1 LVPGQ
6 KETGTQLSNSFIGD
20 LTGPFLAP
28 QKTTSSIE
36 LIEGEHTL
44 VISSKTGIGQ
54 PVRRQEDFR
63 LLTGKG
69 CYSDD
74 FNFPRQTYA
83 VMVRSPYAHAG
94 VRSIDKTA
102 ATGMPGVLAVLTA
115 RDLLDD
121 GLQAI
126 PHSVGTRHP
135 ADITL
140 ENKDGSPPFIPPHF
154 PMTADEVHHCG
165 EIVAMVV
172 ATTLSVAKD
181 GAEAIA
187 VDYEPEPSVTHSV
200 TAVQPGAPVARRDAT
215 SNISIDAEVGDPLA
229 TSAAFARAA
238 HVVKF
243 TTWVQR
249 IAGVPM
255 EPRAATGTYDPSS
268 GRYTLYAGIGG
279 AVRPKQDLAKIL
291 GVPEDKVRVVMREV
305 GGNFGTRGSFNP
317 EFALVTWAARHVG
330 RPVKWTCERQEAF
343 LCDYQ
348 ARDLAVD
355 AELALDHDGRFLA
368 MRGSN
373 IANVGAYPISYGP
386 LAKGVEIMT
395 SIYHVPA
402 VHFRATAAI
411 TNTLPTRP
419 YRSSGRPEVMFVMER
434 LIDLAAR
441 QCGFDR
447 LELRRRNLVPESA
460 MPYRNPFGM
469 VYDSGAYH
477 QVMESVLALGD
488 WTGFPARRSE
498 ARKRG
503 KYRGIG
509 VSNYV
514 DTATGTPRERAEVT
528 VLPDGVVEVVV
539 GTVSN
544 GQGHETSFAQLIG
557 EWLGVP
563 IDSVRLVTGDT
574 DRVSVG
580 GGSHSGRALRLAS
593 IVMLNASRDI
603 IARGTQIASH
613 VLEAAPA
620 DLEFADGRFQLKGTD
635 RSLGIFEVAAEAL
648 RRNDLPDELRG
659 PLTAESDETVNL
671 ASFPYG
677 CHVCEVEV
685 DPETGVVE
693 LIRYSAVDDVGR
705 AVNPLIVH
713 GQIHGGITHGLG
725 QALSE
730 NCIYDRE
737 TGQLLSGSLLDYALP
752 RADRLPFFT
761 TELSEIPTPTHPL
774 GIRPAGE
781 GGTTPALGVLINAIV
796 DAVAEFGVTHIE
808 MPATPE
814 RVWRAIHRNA
824 DAG

>member
-1 LVPGQ
+1 MR
-6 KETGTQLSNSFIGD
+6 
-20 LTGPFLAP
+20 A
-28 QKTTSSIE
+28 TS
-36 LIEGEHTL
+36 
-44 VISSKTGIGQ
+44 KNTGIGQ
-54 PVRRQEDFR
+54 PVRRREDFR

-74 FNFPRQTYA
+74 FNFPDQAYG
-83 VMVRSPYAHAG
+83 VMVRSPHPHATIC
-94 VRSIDKTA
+94 SIDTTA
-102 ATGMPGVLAVLTA
+102 AATAPGVLAVLTG
-115 RDLLDD
+115 RDLLAD
-121 GLQAI
+121 GLKPI

-154 PMTADEVHHCG
+154 PMTADEARHCG

-172 ATTLSVAKD
+172 ATTVAAAKD
-181 GAEAIA
+181 AAELVA
-187 VDYEPEPSVTHSV
+187 VAYQPLP
-200 TAVQPGAPVARRDAT
+200 AVAHALMAVEPGAPRARGDAP
-215 SNISIDAEVGDPLA
+215 SNTSIDAEIGDPAA
-229 TSAAFARAA
+229 TNAAFANAA
-238 HVVKF
+238 HIVKF
-243 TTWVQR
+243 ETWVQR

-255 EPRAATGTYDPSS
+255 EPRAATGIYDRDT

-291 GVPEDKVRVVMREV
+291 GVAEDEVRVVMHEV

-317 EFALVTWAARHVG
+317 EFALVTWAARRVG
-330 RPVKWTCERQEAF
+330 RPIKWTCERQEAF

-348 ARDLAVD
+348 ARDLAVT
-355 AELALDHDGRFLA
+355 AELALDSEGKFLA

-373 IANVGAYPISYGP
+373 IVNSGAYPISYGP
-386 LAKGVEIMT
+386 LAKGLEIMS
-395 SIYHVPA
+395 SIYHMPA
-402 VHFRATAAI
+402 VHFRARAAI
-411 TNTLPTRP
+411 TNTVPTRP

-434 LIDLAAR
+434 LIDRAAK
-441 QCGFDR
+441 QFGFDR
-447 LELRRRNLVPESA
+447 LELRRRNLVSESA

-477 QVMESVLALGD
+477 QVMERVVALGD
-488 WTGFPARRSE
+488 WSGFPARRAE

-509 VSNYV
+509 VANYV

-528 VLPDGVVEVVV
+528 VLPDQVVEVVV

-563 IDSVRLVTGDT
+563 IDTVRLVTGDT

-593 IVMLNASRDI
+593 IVMLNASRDV
-603 IARGTQIASH
+603 IAKGLKIASH
-613 VLEAAPA
+613 VLEASTN
-620 DLEFADGRFQLKGTD
+620 DLEFVDGQFMIKGTD
-635 RSLGIFEVAAEAL
+635 RSLGIFEVAAAAL
-648 RRNDLPDELRG
+648 RRNDLPDDLRG
-659 PLTAESDETVNL
+659 PLSAESDETVNI

-693 LIRYSAVDDVGR
+693 LARYTAVDDVGR
-705 AVNPLIVH
+705 AVNPMIVH
-713 GQIHGGITHGLG
+713 GQIHGGITQGVG
-725 QALSE
+725 QAMSE
-730 NCIYDRE
+730 HCFYDRE
-737 TGQLLSGSLLDYALP
+737 TGQLLSGSLMDYAMP
-752 RADRLPFFT
+752 RADTLPFFA

-781 GGTTPALGVLINAIV
+781 GGTTPALGVVINAIV
-796 DAVAEFGVTHIE
+796 DALGEFGVTHIE

-814 RVWRAIHRNA
+814 RVWRATHRTSRV
-824 DAG
+824 